1 MGRARR
7 RQDRQVD
14 EARTG
19 EARVRRPGWLR
30 WVRRSEVAYG
40 SFVLLAAS
48 TNFAFFVGD
57 VGEPAVHDVRML
69 FVSLAVNL
77 LATGLKL
84 GDRTHVGAV
93 HLSASLVV
101 DLQLLA
107 AAAVW
112 LLGARAVTAEVVS
125 LSGGALL
132 ASVVSVVM
140 LFAQLLTRSGLGR

>member
-1 MGRARR
+1 M
-7 RQDRQVD
+7 
-14 EARTG
+14 TG
-19 EARVRRPGWLR
+19 PGWLR
-30 WVRRSEVAYG
+30 SVRRSELAYG

-48 TNFAFFVGD
+48 LNLSFFVGD
-57 VGEPAVHDVRML
+57 LGEASVHDVRVL
-69 FVSLAVNL
+69 LAALVVNL

-101 DLQLLA
+101 DLQLV
-107 AAAVW
+107 AAVVVW
-112 LLGARAVTAEVVS
+112 LVSGDGGARVITPEVVS

-140 LFAQLLTRSGLGR
+140 LFAQLLRRGGLDR

>member
-1 MGRARR
+1 MT
-7 RQDRQVD
+7 DT
-14 EARTG
+14 RTG
-19 EARVRRPGWLR
+19 KARVRGPVRLR
-30 WVRRSEVAYG
+30 QARRSEVAYG

-48 TNFAFFVGD
+48 LNFAFFVGD
-57 VGEPAVHDVRML
+57 VGEPLVHDVRVL
-69 FVSLAVNL
+69 FAALVVNL

-107 AAAVW
+107 AVAVW
-112 LLGARAVTAEVVS
+112 LYRETGGARVVTAEVVS

-132 ASVVSVVM
+132 ASIVSVIM
-140 LFAQLLTRSGLGR
+140 LFAQLLTKSGLNR

>member
-1 MGRARR
+1 VSG
-7 RQDRQVD
+7 
-14 EARTG
+14 
-19 EARVRRPGWLR
+19 PGWLR
-30 WVRRSEVAYG
+30 SLRRSEVAYG

-48 TNFAFFVGD
+48 LNVAFFVGD
-57 VGEPAVHDVRML
+57 VGDPSVHDVRVL
-69 FVSLAVNL
+69 FAALLVNL

-107 AAAVW
+107 AVAVW
-112 LLGARAVTAEVVS
+112 LWSGDGGARVMTPEVVS

-140 LFAQLLTRSGLGR
+140 LFAQLLRRSGLDR

>member
-1 MGRARR
+1 MRS
-7 RQDRQVD
+7 
-14 EARTG
+14 
-19 EARVRRPGWLR
+19 
-30 WVRRSEVAYG
+30 VRRSEVVYG
-40 SFVLLAAS
+40 SVVLLGAS
-48 TNFAFFVGD
+48 LNFAFFIGD
-57 VGEPAVHDVRML
+57 LGDPSVHDVRVL
-69 FVSLAVNL
+69 LVALVVNV

-107 AAAVW
+107 AVVVW
-112 LLGARAVTAEVVS
+112 SCSGAGGARVVTPEVVS

-140 LFAQLLTRSGLGR
+140 LFAQLLGRTGLNR

>member
-1 MGRARR
+1 MRGP
-7 RQDRQVD
+7 V
-14 EARTG
+14 
-19 EARVRRPGWLR
+19 WLR

-48 TNFAFFVGD
+48 LNFAFFVGD
-57 VGEPAVHDVRML
+57 LAEPSVHDVEVL
-69 FVSLAVNL
+69 FAALVVNL

-84 GDRTHVGAV
+84 NDRTHVGAV

-107 AAAVW
+107 AVVVW
-112 LLGARAVTAEVVS
+112 SFSGTGGARIVTAEVVS

-132 ASVVSVVM
+132 ASIVSVVM
-140 LFAQLLTRSGLGR
+140 LFAQLLTKSGLNR

>member
-1 MGRARR
+1 M
-7 RQDRQVD
+7 
-14 EARTG
+14 RTG
-19 EARVRRPGWLR
+19 EGRERTGPRWLR
-30 WVRRSEVAYG
+30 AVRRSEVAYG

-48 TNFAFFVGD
+48 LNFAFFIGD
-57 VGEPAVHDVRML
+57 ITEPSIHDVRVL
-69 FVSLAVNL
+69 FAALVVNL

-101 DLQLLA
+101 DLQLVA
-107 AAAVW
+107 AVVVW
-112 LLGARAVTAEVVS
+112 LLSGDGGAQVVTPEVVS

-140 LFAQLLTRSGLGR
+140 LFAQLLTKSGLDR

>member
-1 MGRARR
+1 
-7 RQDRQVD
+7 
-14 EARTG
+14 
-19 EARVRRPGWLR
+19 VRGPGWLR
-30 WVRRSEVAYG
+30 WVRRSELAYG
-40 SFVLLAAS
+40 SCVLLAAS
-48 TNFAFFVGD
+48 LNFSFFVGD
-57 VGEPAVHDVRML
+57 LTQPEVHDVRVL
-69 FVSLAVNL
+69 FAALVVNL

-107 AAAVW
+107 AVVVW
-112 LLGARAVTAEVVS
+112 LASADGGARTITPEVVS

-140 LFAQLLTRSGLGR
+140 LFAQLLTRGGLDR

>member
-1 MGRARR
+1 M
-7 RQDRQVD
+7 
-14 EARTG
+14 TG
-19 EARVRRPGWLR
+19 PGWLQRVRRSDL
-30 WVRRSEVAYG
+30 AYG

-69 FVSLAVNL
+69 FASLAVNL

-107 AAAVW
+107 AAVVW
-112 LLGARAVTAEVVS
+112 LLSEQSGARVVTAEVVS

-140 LFAQLLTRSGLGR
+140 LFAQLLARSGLNR

>member
-1 MGRARR
+1 M
-7 RQDRQVD
+7 
-14 EARTG
+14 
-19 EARVRRPGWLR
+19 
-30 WVRRSEVAYG
+30 AYG

-48 TNFAFFVGD
+48 LNFAFFIGD
-57 VGEPAVHDVRML
+57 IAEPSVHDVRVL
-69 FVSLAVNL
+69 LAALVVNL

-107 AAAVW
+107 AVAVW
-112 LLGARAVTAEVVS
+112 LLDGDDGGRVVTAEVVS

-140 LFAQLLTRSGLGR
+140 LFAQLLTKNGLNR

>member
-1 MGRARR
+1 
-7 RQDRQVD
+7 
-14 EARTG
+14 
-19 EARVRRPGWLR
+19 VRGPGWFR
-30 WVRRSEVAYG
+30 WVLRSEVAYG

-48 TNFAFFVGD
+48 LNFAFFVGD
-57 VGEPAVHDVRML
+57 VGEPSVHDVRVL
-69 FVSLAVNL
+69 FLALLVNL

-107 AAAVW
+107 AAVVW
-112 LLGARAVTAEVVS
+112 VLSGDGGARVATAEVVS

-132 ASVVSVVM
+132 ASIVSVAM
-140 LFAQLLTRSGLGR
+140 LFAQLLTRSGLNR

>member
-1 MGRARR
+1 M
-7 RQDRQVD
+7 
-14 EARTG
+14 EIRTG
-19 EARVRRPGWLR
+19 QGRWRTGPRWLQA
-30 WVRRSEVAYG
+30 VRRSEVAYG

-48 TNFAFFVGD
+48 LNFAFFVGD
-57 VGEPAVHDVRML
+57 IAEPSVHDVQVL
-69 FVSLAVNL
+69 FAALVVNL

-107 AAAVW
+107 AVVVW
-112 LLGARAVTAEVVS
+112 LLSGDGSGRVVTAEVVS

-132 ASVVSVVM
+132 ASIVSVVM
-140 LFAQLLTRSGLGR
+140 LFAQLLAKSGLNR

>member
-1 MGRARR
+1 
-7 RQDRQVD
+7 
-14 EARTG
+14 
-19 EARVRRPGWLR
+19 VRGPGWLR
-30 WVRRSEVAYG
+30 WVRRSEVVYG

-48 TNFAFFVGD
+48 LNFAFFVGD
-57 VGEPAVHDVRML
+57 LDEPSVHDVRVL
-69 FVSLAVNL
+69 FAALVVNL

-107 AAAVW
+107 AVVTW
-112 LLGARAVTAEVVS
+112 LVSGDGGARLVTAEVVS

-140 LFAQLLTRSGLGR
+140 LFAQLLTTSGLDR

>member
-1 MGRARR
+1 MRG
-7 RQDRQVD
+7 
-14 EARTG
+14 
-19 EARVRRPGWLR
+19 PGWLQ
-30 WVRRSEVAYG
+30 WLRRSEVAYG

-57 VGEPAVHDVRML
+57 IAEPSVHDVRML
-69 FVSLAVNL
+69 FFSLAVNL

-107 AAAVW
+107 AAVVW
-112 LLGARAVTAEVVS
+112 LLSEQGGARVVTAEVVS

-140 LFAQLLTRSGLGR
+140 LFAQLLTRSGLNR